1 MNSAGS
7 LEFNNSK
14 DNLMLDAD
22 LKEFEDYL
30 SEFNS
35 VPQFDAETCRI
46 CGISLSDSL
55 SVNRVPLV
63 ELQFEN
69 ASIAEQA
76 INLLEAKGIKSKQ
89 SSSGKEKILIPEEK
103 LNDVKSILKS

>member
-1 MNSAGS
+1 
-7 LEFNNSK
+7 L
-14 DNLMLDAD
+14 LDTD

-46 CGISLSDSL
+46 CGVNLSDSL
-55 SVNRVPLV
+55 SVNRVPLI

-69 ASIAEQA
+69 EIVANKA
-76 INLLEAKGIKSKQ
+76 INMLNAEGIKSKQ
-89 SSSGKEKILIPEEK
+89 SSTEKNKILIPEGK
-103 LNDVKSILKS
+103 LEDAKTILNS

>member
-1 MNSAGS
+1 VEDSGYNKEPG
-7 LEFNNSK
+7 K
-14 DNLMLDAD
+14 ILMLDAD

-46 CGISLSDSL
+46 CGINLSDSL
-55 SVNRVPLV
+55 SVNRIPLI

-69 ASIAEQA
+69 ESVAVKA
-76 INLLEAKGIKSKQ
+76 INMLEAKGIKSKQ
-89 SSSGKEKILIPEEK
+89 SSSGKEKILIPEGRLE
-103 LNDVKSILKS
+103 DAKSILKA

>member
-1 MNSAGS
+1 
-7 LEFNNSK
+7 
-14 DNLMLDAD
+14 MLDAD

-35 VPQFDAETCRI
+35 VPQFDAETCKI

-55 SVNRVPLV
+55 SVNKVPLI

-69 ASIAEQA
+69 ETIATKA
-76 INLLEAKGIKSKQ
+76 ISMLNAKGIKSKQ
-89 SSSGKEKILIPEEK
+89 SASGKEKILIPEGK
-103 LNDVKSILKS
+103 LDDVKSILSS

>member
-1 MNSAGS
+1 
-7 LEFNNSK
+7 
-14 DNLMLDAD
+14 MLDAD

-35 VPQFDAETCRI
+35 VPQFDAEDCPI

-55 SVNRVPLV
+55 SINRVPLI

-69 ASIAEQA
+69 AVIAKRA
-76 INLLEAKGIKSKQ
+76 INLLESAGIKSKQ
-89 SSSGKEKILIPEEK
+89 SSSGKEKILIPEKK
-103 LNDVKSILKS
+103 LEDAKSILKS

>member
-1 MNSAGS
+1 
-7 LEFNNSK
+7 
-14 DNLMLDAD
+14 MLATD

-46 CGISLSDSL
+46 CGVNLSDSL

-69 ASIAEQA
+69 ETIATKAISI
-76 INLLEAKGIKSKQ
+76 LEAKGIKSKQ
-89 SSSGKEKILIPEEK
+89 SSSEKEKILIPEEK
-103 LNDVKSILKS
+103 LEDVKSILNS

>member
-1 MNSAGS
+1 
-7 LEFNNSK
+7 L
-14 DNLMLDAD
+14 LDTD

-46 CGISLSDSL
+46 CGVNLSDSL
-55 SVNRVPLV
+55 SVNRVPLI

-69 ASIAEQA
+69 EIVANKA
-76 INLLEAKGIKSKQ
+76 INILNAEGIKSKQ
-89 SSSGKEKILIPEEK
+89 SSTEKNKILIPEGK
-103 LNDVKSILKS
+103 LEDAKTILNS

>member
-1 MNSAGS
+1 
-7 LEFNNSK
+7 
-14 DNLMLDAD
+14 MLDAD

-35 VPQFDAETCRI
+35 VPQFDAETCKI

-55 SVNRVPLV
+55 SVNRVALI

-69 ASIAEQA
+69 ETVAEKA

-89 SSSGKEKILIPEEK
+89 SPTGREKILIPEEK
-103 LNDVKSILKS
+103 LEKAKRIFLISQKTF

>member
-1 MNSAGS
+1 
-7 LEFNNSK
+7 
-14 DNLMLDAD
+14 MLDTN

-35 VPQFDAETCRI
+35 IPQFDSETCRI

-55 SVNRVPLV
+55 SFNRVPLV

-69 ASIAEQA
+69 SSIAEQA
-76 INLLEAKGIKSKQ
+76 INMLEAKGIKSKQ
-89 SSSGKEKILIPEEK
+89 SSAAKEKILIPEGRLK
-103 LNDVKSILKS
+103 DAKSILKS

>member
-1 MNSAGS
+1 
-7 LEFNNSK
+7 
-14 DNLMLDAD
+14 MLDAD

-30 SEFNS
+30 SEFNT
-35 VPQFDAETCRI
+35 VPQFDAETCHI

-69 ASIAEQA
+69 ETAAA
-76 INLLEAKGIKSKQ
+76 KAVKMLEAKGINSKQ
-89 SSSGKEKILIPEEK
+89 ASTGKEKILIPEGK
-103 LNDVKSILKS
+103 LDNAKSILKS

>member
-1 MNSAGS
+1 
-7 LEFNNSK
+7 
-14 DNLMLDAD
+14 MLDAD
-22 LKEFEDYL
+22 LKEFEDYI

-35 VPQFDAETCRI
+35 IPQFDAETCRI

-55 SVNRVPLV
+55 SIKRVPLV

-76 INLLEAKGIKSKQ
+76 ITLLEAKGIKSKQ
-89 SSSGKEKILIPEEK
+89 SSAAKEKILIPEEK
-103 LNDVKSILKS
+103 LKDVKSILNS

>member
-1 MNSAGS
+1 
-7 LEFNNSK
+7 
-14 DNLMLDAD
+14 MLDAD

-35 VPQFDAETCRI
+35 IPQFDAETCRI

-69 ASIAEQA
+69 ASIALQA
-76 INLLEAKGIKSKQ
+76 INMLEAKGIKSKQ
-89 SSSGKEKILIPEEK
+89 SSSGKEKILIPEGK
-103 LNDVKSILKS
+103 LENAKSILKS